1 MNILMIG
8 NSFCSYYVQELWALG
23 QAAGIPMRVC
33 SVYYSGCR
41 LSKHYNWWLTGEANY
56 VFHTTESMERVSV
69 TAKNLEWCLGQ
80 YEWDVISIQEG
91 SGVWRVG
98 NTSYAPAEAYE
109 NHKAAYEN
117 LIPYLRA
124 QFPNA
129 ELYWH
134 QTWAYQVGYKRD
146 GDSYTVPDK
155 ATQDKSYNTQ
165 REYADLV
172 CGLYDMPRVPSGE
185 AWNIIRNNG
194 YDQLCA
200 RLGRDFY
207 GQVNG
212 GDYYHDGD
220 IGGGQYLN
228 ACVWFEIL
236 TGLDCRDTTYIP
248 TYTYSGTKYPMSETM
263 AEMLQDAAHEAASVR
278 WYNYPENAK

>member
-1 MNILMIG
+1 MIG

-33 SVYYSGCR
+33 NVYYSGCR
-41 LSKHYNWWLTGEANY
+41 IYKHYSWWLTGEANY
-56 VFHTTESMERVSV
+56 VFHTTTGPERVSV
-69 TAKNLEWCLGQ
+69 TSKNLEWCLGQ

-98 NTSYAPAEAYE
+98 GTPVPVDQAFANNKVAYD
-109 NHKAAYEN
+109 A
-117 LIPYLRA
+117 LIPYLKE

-155 ATQDKSYNTQ
+155 ATQDFSYNVQ
-165 REYADLV
+165 HEFADLM
-172 CGLYDMPRVPSGE
+172 CESYDLPRVPSGE
-185 AWNIIRNNG
+185 AWKIIRDNG

-228 ACVWFEIL
+228 ACVWFEVL
-236 TGLDCRDTTYIP
+236 TGQSCIGIGYEP
-248 TYTYSGTKYPMSETM
+248 TYVHNGVTYGLNEGIT
-263 AEMLQDAAHEAASVR
+263 ARQLQEAAHQAVAEYRASQA
-278 WYNYPENAK
+278 EK